1 MPTLSI
7 LAGPAGLQPGT
18 ELTFFYPSTEWAM
31 AQSFDCFCGTPS
43 CKGRIAGA
51 REMSEKQL
59 EGMWLNGFIRDML
72 EERGLEKAKMYGH
85 GLGSVAHGPGGQGH
99 GHRGEDMFNGMKHAR
114 NGAVN
119 APAHVVEGGAV
130 RKGPTSRELSG
141 EMGGDTTSN

>member
-1 MPTLSI
+1 
-7 LAGPAGLQPGT
+7 
-18 ELTFFYPSTEWAM
+18 
-31 AQSFDCFCGTPS
+31 
-43 CKGRIAGA
+43 
-51 REMSEKQL
+51 MSEKQL